1 LKAENGKALLQQQKS
16 LSSSSYSST
25 TPFTPS
31 KAENVKVLLLQ
42 TKAPL
47 SSPSLTNPFAPLKA
61 ENGKSSAAATKAFF
75 FIFLKIE
82 N

>member
-1 LKAENGKALLQQQKS
+1 
-16 LSSSSYSST
+16 
-25 TPFTPS
+25 
-31 KAENVKVLLLQ
+31 
-42 TKAPL
+42 
-47 SSPSLTNPFAPLKA
+47 LKA